1 MTGIRM
7 AELLLLI
14 KVSRQLDRM
23 ERREER
29 SFMKIQDVLDKND
42 VALHTLED
50 DDRALLAELIAIEES
65 GGTLTDEQSAQ
76 ATAALSRIE
85 AIDQADKD
93 ALAAAQAGNTPA
105 PGSPGEVVDNP
116 TPPVDEGDGTADTNG
131 F

>member
-105 PGSPGEVVDNP
+105 PPADNP
-116 TPPVDEGDGTADTNG
+116 TPPVDENDGTTETNG